1 MQHTRMLLDW
11 IGALTV
17 TQGRLAGQPFV
28 VLPWQRRFLRGAFA
42 DGVSS
47 AAVSMGRGNGKSAF
61 TAAIVTA
68 AVAGPLARARAD
80 VVCVASSFTQA
91 RIIYEHTLAFLQP
104 WIETEPSRW
113 RIQDSA
119 NRAVIEDQKTG
130 TRVRCIGSDPR
141 RAHGLAPLLVLAD
154 EPAQWPV
161 NISERMRAALDTAL
175 GKIPHSRFI
184 ALGTRPADDG
194 HWFAHLLR
202 GGPGIYCQCH
212 AAERDDPPF
221 RKRTWRRANPS
232 LPLMPDLEAAIRTEA
247 KRATQDSALLPA
259 FQALRLNLGTSDTE
273 RAALLSAGT
282 WERIEG
288 DDAARAGPCIWGI
301 DAGATAAMTACAV
314 FWPDTGRVETV
325 AAFPSDPSLADR
337 GLRDGVGDL
346 YADMAVRGELVT
358 LGGRVVPLD
367 AFLRVARDRFDRPTA
382 IAADRWR
389 DGELR
394 DALDAAGIPRCAFL
408 LRGQGFKD
416 GAEDVRAF
424 RTACLTGRVTPI
436 VSLLLRAAM
445 REATVIADPAG
456 NEKLAKASEGGRR
469 FRARDDAAAAAILAV
484 SAGVRHERPRP
495 TRGVYLGVA

>member
-1 MQHTRMLLDW
+1 MQHTRTLLDW

-91 RIIYEHTLAFLQP
+91 RIIYEHMLAFLRP
-104 WIETEPSRW
+104 WLETEPSRW
-113 RIQDSA
+113 RMQDSA
-119 NRAVIEDQKTG
+119 NRAVLEDRRTG
-130 TRVRCIGSDPR
+130 SRVRCIGSDPR

-175 GKIPHSRFI
+175 GKIPQSRFI

-202 GGPGIYCQCH
+202 GGPGVYRQCH
-212 AAERDDPPF
+212 AARRDDPPF
-221 RKRTWRRANPS
+221 RKQTWRRANPS
-232 LPLMPDLEAAIRTEA
+232 LPLMPDLERAIRTEA
-247 KRATQDSALLPA
+247 TRATRDSALLPA

-288 DDAARAGPCIWGI
+288 DDTARSGPCIWGI
-301 DAGATAAMTACAV
+301 DAGATAAMTACAA
-314 FWPDTGRVETV
+314 FWPDTGRVECV
-325 AAFPSDPSLADR
+325 AAFPTEPPLADR

-367 AFLRVARDRFDRPTA
+367 AFLRVVRERFDAPTA
-382 IAADRWR
+382 IVADRWR
-389 DGELR
+389 EGELR
-394 DALDAAGIPRCAFL
+394 DALDAAGMPRCAFL

-436 VSLLLRAAM
+436 VSLLLRAAL
-445 REATVIADPAG
+445 REATVIADPSG
-456 NEKLAKASEGGRR
+456 NEKLSKASEGGRR
-469 FRARDDAAAAAILAV
+469 FRAKDDAAAAAILAV
-484 SAGVRHERPRP
+484 SAGVRRERPRP
-495 TRGVYLGVA
+495 SRGVYLGVA

>member
-1 MQHTRMLLDW
+1 MQHTRTLLDW

-68 AVAGPLARARAD
+68 AIAGPLARARAD

-119 NRAVIEDQKTG
+119 NRAVIEDRHTG

-175 GKIPHSRFI
+175 GKIPQSRFI
-184 ALGTRPADDG
+184 ALGTRPADEG
-194 HWFAHLLR
+194 HWFSVLLR
-202 GGPGIYCQCH
+202 GGPGIYRQCH
-212 AAERDDPPF
+212 AARRDDPPF
-221 RKRTWRRANPS
+221 RKQTWRRANPS

-247 KRATQDSALLPA
+247 TRATRDSALLPA

-288 DDAARAGPCIWGI
+288 DDAARMGPCIWGI
-301 DAGATAAMTACAV
+301 RRRGDGGH
-314 FWPDTGRVETV
+314 DRVRRV
-325 AAFPSDPSLADR
+325 LA
-337 GLRDGVGDL
+337 
-346 YADMAVRGELVT
+346 
-358 LGGRVVPLD
+358 
-367 AFLRVARDRFDRPTA
+367 
-382 IAADRWR
+382 
-389 DGELR
+389 
-394 DALDAAGIPRCAFL
+394 
-408 LRGQGFKD
+408 
-416 GAEDVRAF
+416 
-424 RTACLTGRVTPI
+424 
-436 VSLLLRAAM
+436 
-445 REATVIADPAG
+445 
-456 NEKLAKASEGGRR
+456 
-469 FRARDDAAAAAILAV
+469 
-484 SAGVRHERPRP
+484 RHRPRGD
-495 TRGVYLGVA
+495 RRRVSE